1 MVRRTRRARSGK
13 SKRAR
18 SGRTRRARTART
30 ARKANRGHLYHQ
42 RGGTQ
47 SSLSFW
53 LSTVTDVAKVKQL
66 GKFRDLEIDSLKAT
80 DIQHL
85 SDSQGQGWFIEPEWS
100 IDKTVEPDD
109 IRIIAGSFRKFLAEK
124 WPNYMEKTIDEL
136 KLDAPDTDARKIAL
150 IKEIAAV
157 EPDFSASLLKIQ
169 ASLAAKHGVETEGGV
184 ALIWWCLANIGTEE
198 ETGPLLIVEETATPV
213 A

>member
-18 SGRTRRARTART
+18 SSRTRRARTE
-30 ARKANRGHLYHQ
+30 RKVTRAQLYHQ
-42 RGGTQ
+42 RGGTHP
-47 SSLSFW
+47 SLSLW
-53 LSTVTDVAKVKQL
+53 LSAVKDVAKDARL
-66 GKFRDLEIDSLKAT
+66 EKFRALEIDSLKAT

-85 SDSQGQGWFIEPEWS
+85 SDSQGQGWLTQPEWS
-100 IDKTVEPDD
+100 IDDTVEPDD

-124 WPNYMEKTIDEL
+124 WPNYIEKTVDEL

-150 IKEIAAV
+150 IKDIAAV

-169 ASLAAKHGVETEGGV
+169 ASLAAKHGVGTEGGV

-198 ETGPLLIVEETATPV
+198 ETGPLLIVEETPV